1 MSLAFHPDALD
12 EYLAAIRAHDE
23 AGAFVEAVARCV
35 SQAAR
40 WPKSGTLE
48 AGYAVEVRRFIVP
61 RFRHRLHVAMLSPP
75 SSSRFPTSGVTPP
88 TGAVASPD
96 HRGSHGIGSRDTATS
111 SK

>member
-40 WPKSGTLE
+40 WRVVTDEAPRAHGTADL
-48 AGYAVEVRRFIVP
+48 G
-61 RFRHRLHVAMLSPP
+61 
-75 SSSRFPTSGVTPP
+75 
-88 TGAVASPD
+88 
-96 HRGSHGIGSRDTATS
+96 
-111 SK
+111 